1 MRGVWV
7 DRFDGVIFYH
17 SELAV
22 SRITDGHSQTYL
34 SARTFWNRIITTTGF
49 HRTMISR
56 ITLAL
61 TGRVNLSAYDP
72 PLCDAPL
79 GDQPFRFGSAHV
91 TAFHMSYCDG
101 SIHSVSYDID
111 PDVHRSLGSRNGNDL
126 LKDLNF

>member
-1 MRGVWV
+1 M
-7 DRFDGVIFYH
+7 
-17 SELAV
+17 

-34 SARTFWNRIITTTGF
+34 LGEKFLESNHYDDGIPSYDDQSYYIGF
-49 HRTMISR
+49 DRD
-56 ITLAL
+56 A
-61 TGRVNLSAYDP
+61 NLSAYDP
-72 PLCDAPL
+72 PLRDAPL